1 MHRMAAAF
9 ARACHDNAEA
19 HFRAP
24 CIQAESRRRLWL
36 QGAPHKGFRDMPGAA
51 ASALA
56 RRLAFATFLSGNAA
70 PAAGALIRQS
80 GPHRQ
85 KAPGMAR
92 SRPAAANTSPW
103 PGHRL
108 MLSDEAARSFR
119 QPRVDTH
126 AARSRTCVACAGMGL
141 RVPRFHPATKPR
153 RNAAC
158 RPASPAPSAQ
168 RHPQTL
174 AGQRF
179 ARPWPAVC
187 LCQASGSAVLVA
199 AMPAQ
204 RSPPS
209 KPRTIRGASPCQ
221 SCANLQCHTGIPA
234 TLPPPGAA
242 AARRSAA
249 WRARATYSMPRGAC
263 MRRRYAGCSHAT
275 RASSTAAPAGGRSMR
290 AQSAPR
296 PAAGFP
302 GADIRCHQALSQ
314 FRSPAV
320 LVPNPR
326 SLSCKT

>member
-1 MHRMAAAF
+1 MHRMAVAF
-9 ARACHDNAEA
+9 ARACDDNAEA

-24 CIQAESRRRLWL
+24 CIQAESRRCLWL
-36 QGAPHKGFRDMPGAA
+36 GGAPHKGFRDMPGAA

-70 PAAGALIRQS
+70 PAAGPLIRQS
-80 GPHRQ
+80 GLHRQ

-92 SRPAAANTSPW
+92 SRPAAANTGPW

-108 MLSDEAARSFR
+108 MLSDEAAPSFR
-119 QPRVDTH
+119 QPGLDTH
-126 AARSRTCVACAGMGL
+126 AARSRTCVACAEMGL

-209 KPRTIRGASPCQ
+209 KPKRYGELHHASRAPICNATPEYRPRCRRQGQRQRAVPLHGALGPRTACRAVHACVGA
-221 SCANLQCHTGIPA
+221 TPA
-234 TLPPPGAA
+234 AVTQPAHR
-242 AARRSAA
+242 ARR
-249 WRARATYSMPRGAC
+249 
-263 MRRRYAGCSHAT
+263 
-275 RASSTAAPAGGRSMR
+275 
-290 AQSAPR
+290 PR
-296 PAAGFP
+296 PVAVPCVRNLRAALLPGFP
-302 GADIRCHQALSQ
+302 ALISGAI
-314 FRSPAV
+314 PGPIAV
-320 LVPNPR
+320 P
-326 SLSCKT
+326 